1 MDKKL
6 LENAITQFADA
17 LSSHTPDIFFTDP
30 KLFVSKIPKRSL
42 TGDHINGG
50 KIVNFSST
58 GITDTSSKT
67 QLNVTD
73 AGIDIEHLRVKKL
86 LGSLDVELLI
96 NTKEI
101 VSERIKTS
109 VIEADSIIGE
119 VKFEKNSPI
128 SFGGDTLYG
137 KGLLWPGQ
145 GYTKQFIFSNGPDRF
160 FASESIDLGKEK
172 YISVNNVKIIDAK
185 ELGPTVTKSN
195 LREVGRLKGLIVD
208 GSMSVNSY
216 IYFNGDSNRLGLGT
230 EQPNAAISVS
240 ENNIEMMLGTKDNSK
255 GLIGT
260 FATHG
265 VDIVTDNTARISISP
280 GGNISLGNPKTPPA
294 QVTVYGKLAVKV
306 NTPDP
311 EADLHVN
318 GPVRFDGRLHRY
330 AKTFPVVG
338 VHTVGDIVWNN
349 EPKTSAY
356 VGWVCTKSG
365 SPGVWEPFGK
375 IGNQ

>member
-73 AGIDIEHLRVKKL
+73 AGVDIEHLRVKKL

-294 QVTVYGKLAVKV
+294 QVTVYGKLAVNV
-306 NTPDP
+306 ANADP
-311 EADLHVN
+311 RAALHVN
-318 GPVRFDGRLHRY
+318 GAIKFNDKLHLSGTEQPQAGSY
-330 AKTFPVVG
+330 VE
-338 VHTVGDIVWNN
+338 GDIVWNN
-349 EPKTSAY
+349 EPRAGSF
-356 VGWVCTKSG
+356 VGWVCTRSG
-365 SPGVWEPFGK
+365 SPGVWNPFGEIK
-375 IGNQ
+375 